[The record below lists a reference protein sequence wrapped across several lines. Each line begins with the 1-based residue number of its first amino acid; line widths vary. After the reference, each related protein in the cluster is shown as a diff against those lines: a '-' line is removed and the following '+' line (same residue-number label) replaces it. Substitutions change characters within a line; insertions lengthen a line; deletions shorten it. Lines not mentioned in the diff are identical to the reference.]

1 MIGPVRPSLIRSR
14 SALAS
19 AALIGIA
26 FACSLPREASANP
39 GITGYSG
46 KPYNGMSATCTTNC
60 HAASNPQPTLAITA
74 PATVQAG
81 STTEVTLVVNGTR
94 ARTSMNAA
102 FTDGT
107 KTVAGTN
114 TARPLGDLEPTE
126 IGAKDPPPNGASG
139 TYTFSF
145 IAPNKNGP
153 ITMWV
158 AGMSTNLNS
167 NTSGD
172 GVAVTTRTITVSGAD
187 AGTPPTDAG
196 TSSSGNGVD
205 GGSDASTSSG
215 SSGGTKPADGGSSSG
230 DPGSSSGGASS
241 SGEGGGEASDSGC
254 STTAG
259 GGRAGSDTDTT
270 AAFASL
276 LVAASLL
283 LAKRRTRR

>member
-1 MIGPVRPSLIRSR
+1 MPRS
-14 SALAS
+14 
-19 AALIGIA
+19 
-26 FACSLPREASANP
+26 ASANP

-60 HAASNPQPTLAITA
+60 HAASNPQPTLTITA

-107 KTVAGTN
+107 KTVAGMN

-126 IGAKDPPPNGASG
+126 IGAKDPPPAGASG

-158 AGMSTNLNS
+158 AGMSTNFAS

-172 GVAVTTRTITVSGAD
+172 GVAVTTRVITVSGAD
-187 AGTPPTDAG
+187 AGTPPVDAG
-196 TSSSGNGVD
+196 TSSGGNGTD
-205 GGSDASTSSG
+205 AGSDASTSGG
-215 SSGGTKPADGGSSSG
+215 SSGGTKPVDGGSSSG
-230 DPGSSSGGASS
+230 DPGSSSGAASS
-241 SGEGGGEASDSGC
+241 GGEAGGEAADGGC
-254 STTAG
+254 STSG
-259 GGRAGSDTDTT
+259 GGRAGSDTT

-283 LAKRRTRR
+283 LVKRRARR